1 MTFLKSCQLMRDS
14 LLAANFKITGNEE
27 HVMFAGQPPKLKK
40 AVSKVKLSLRFMNLK
55 KKKAKNSKGL
65 DDADPKGSAVQS
77 LVSESPTKVSTP
89 ELSSKKEKQRQ
100 KEFCNSTIDLYKE
113 VAKCFQSYK
122 DLMQSEGLE
131 LEHKYKKHLDA
142 MQREMTMANK
152 ILIGQSLSFLLGTG
166 P

>member
-1 MTFLKSCQLMRDS
+1 M
-14 LLAANFKITGNEE
+14 AANFKITGNEE
-27 HVMFAGQPPKLKK
+27 NVMFVDQPPKLKK
-40 AVSKVKLSLRFMNLK
+40 AVSKVKLSLRFMK
-55 KKKAKNSKGL
+55 KKKSKISKGL
-65 DDADPKGSAVQS
+65 DDSEPKVSAAQS
-77 LVSESPTKVSTP
+77 HVSESPAKASIP
-89 ELSSKKEKQRQ
+89 EVSSKKEKQRQ

-113 VAKCFQSYK
+113 VRKCFQSYK